1 MASMTSYDLVI
12 IGGGPGGYPC
22 AIRASQLGMSVAVID
37 DRELLGGTCLN
48 IGCIPSKALL
58 QATERLEMARNLE
71 AFGVL
76 VDNVRADLAGV
87 MRHKA
92 RVVTELGEG
101 VAYLLRKNKVTRLQG
116 RGRLLSRDRVEV
128 SAPDGSFE
136 VQVARR
142 SCSPADRKRR
152 RCRTCPSTSSGSSPR
167 GRPQPD
173 GGAAP
178 SGGDRR
184 RLCRT
189 GAGLRLAPSRQR
201 GHRRRGARPDRVRR

>member
-1 MASMTSYDLVI
+1 MTTYDVTV

-92 RVVTELGEG
+92 RVVTEP
-101 VAYLLRKNKVTRLQG
+101 NG
-116 RGRLLSRDRVEV
+116 RGCES
-128 SAPDGSFE
+128 
-136 VQVARR
+136 
-142 SCSPADRKRR
+142 
-152 RCRTCPSTSSGSSPR
+152 
-167 GRPQPD
+167 
-173 GGAAP
+173 GAAP
-178 SGGDRR
+178 CPAAPAVGRSAPAIRR
-184 RLCRT
+184 ATGHPGPGFAGPCPLLRGLARRAFLNSTWLSSFGLMEGQRLLVL
-189 GAGLRLAPSRQR
+189 GVPPLRA
-201 GHRRRGARPDRVRR
+201 

>member
-1 MASMTSYDLVI
+1 MRVAGAFVPLSLTAKADAMASMTSYDLVI

-128 SAPDGSFE
+128 SAPDGS
-136 VQVARR
+136 
-142 SCSPADRKRR
+142 
-152 RCRTCPSTSSGSSPR
+152 
-167 GRPQPD
+167 
-173 GGAAP
+173 
-178 SGGDRR
+178 
-184 RLCRT
+184 
-189 GAGLRLAPSRQR
+189 
-201 GHRRRGARPDRVRR
+201 

>member
-101 VAYLLRKNKVTRLQG
+101 SPTSCARTR
-116 RGRLLSRDRVEV
+116 
-128 SAPDGSFE
+128 
-136 VQVARR
+136 
-142 SCSPADRKRR
+142 SPA
-152 RCRTCPSTSSGSSPR
+152 CR
-167 GRPQPD
+167 
-173 GGAAP
+173 AAA
-178 SGGDRR
+178 GC
-184 RLCRT
+184 CRAT
-189 GAGLRLAPSRQR
+189 
-201 GHRRRGARPDRVRR
+201 VWK